1 LLKIKEEALS
11 SFRPL
16 LSWIL
21 ILTFIPY
28 ISAQQTGSSGSNSA
42 KPLIGYSTES
52 SRTERDW
59 EQKFREIP
67 APDQVRENMRRLS
80 AFPHHVGS
88 AYDKDNAQWMLAK
101 FKSWGFDAQIE
112 SFDVLFPTP
121 KERLLELIAP
131 PKYRA
136 KLQEPP
142 VPGDPTSAQMQQQ
155 LPTYNAYSAD
165 GDVTGPL
172 VYVNYGMRD
181 DYVQLERK
189 GVSVQGAIVIA
200 RYGDGWRG
208 IKPKVA
214 YEHGAKGCIIYSD
227 PADDGYVRGDVFPQ
241 GAYRPKEGVQ
251 RGSLEDTYYPGD
263 PLTPGV
269 GATKDAKR
277 LAISESK
284 VIQKIP
290 VLPISYEDAQPLL
303 AAIGGEV
310 VPEKWVGGLPITYH
324 LGPGPAQVHLVVKSN
339 WDMKPLYNVI
349 ARIPGSAYPDEW
361 VIRGNHHD
369 AWVNGADDPVSGTSA
384 VLEEG
389 RALGDLLKQGWK
401 PKRTIIYCVWDGE
414 EPGLLGSTEWVETHL
429 PELRQRAVMY
439 VNSDSNSRGYWRASG
454 DHRLERFINE
464 VGRDIQDPEKPNLTV
479 WQRARL
485 ERITR
490 ASGAEDRSELRRANE
505 LRIQALGSGS
515 DYGSFLDHAGIAAL
529 NLGFGGEG
537 GGGGV
542 YHSIY
547 DDFYWYT
554 HFADTKFVYGRA
566 LAQLAG
572 TAVMRMADADLIPLS
587 FGDSADTIGRYVR
600 EVETLLKTEQDKQ
613 KEINQ
618 ELDEGAFEATSDPEH
633 QSVAPKREELPPF
646 INFAPLENGSAA
658 MKRSADHF
666 EKALARAQ
674 EHGGAAYS
682 NSAVQ
687 KLNQKL
693 IEAERA
699 FLDENGLPERPWFK
713 NQIYAPGAYTGYGV
727 KTIPAVRES
736 IEQKKWSQ
744 AEQGARAV
752 GKVLQNEAEMI
763 EDAAKQLE
771 VLDQGK

>member
-1 LLKIKEEALS
+1 MSLFRS
-11 SFRPL
+11 S
-16 LSWIL
+16 LSWVL
-21 ILTFIPY
+21 ILTLVPY
-28 ISAQQTGSSGSNSA
+28 SSGQQPTPANTA
-42 KPLIGYSTES
+42 PRTLIGYTTES
-52 SRTERDW
+52 SHNERQW

-67 APDQVRENMRRLS
+67 APDQLRENMRRLS

-88 AYDKDNAQWMLAK
+88 AYDKDNAEWMLAK

-121 KERLLELIAP
+121 KERVVELITP
-131 PKYRA
+131 TKYRA
-136 KLQEPP
+136 KLQEPA
-142 VPGDPTSAQMQQQ
+142 VPGDSTSSQTQQQ

-181 DYVQLERK
+181 DYQQLERK
-189 GVSVQGAIVIA
+189 GVSVKGAIVIA

-227 PADDGYVRGDVFPQ
+227 PADDGYVRGDVFPK
-241 GAYRPKEGVQ
+241 GPYRPKEGVQ
-251 RGSLEDTYYPGD
+251 RGSLEDTDYPGD

-303 AAIGGEV
+303 AAIGGEL

-339 WDMKPLYNVI
+339 WDMKALYDVI
-349 ARIPGSAYPDEW
+349 ARIPGSTYPDEW

-384 VLEEG
+384 ILEEG
-389 RALGDLLKQGWK
+389 RALGELLKQGWK

-454 DHRLERFINE
+454 DHRLERFIND
-464 VGRDIQDPEKPNLTV
+464 VGRDIQDPEKPQLTV

-485 ERITR
+485 ERIAR
-490 ASGAEDRSELRRANE
+490 SSGAEDRSELRRASE
-505 LRIQALGSGS
+505 LRIGALGSGS
-515 DYGSFLDHAGIAAL
+515 DYGSFLDHAGIASL

-572 TAVMRMADADLIPLS
+572 TAVMRMADAELIPLS
-587 FGDSADTIGRYVR
+587 FGDSADTIARYVR

-613 KEINQ
+613 KEVNQ

-633 QSVAPKREELPPF
+633 PIVAPKREELPPF

-666 EKALARAQ
+666 EKALAKAQ
-674 EHGGAAYS
+674 EHGGAAYA
-682 NSAVQ
+682 NNAVQ

-744 AEQGARAV
+744 AEQGAQTV
-752 GKVLQNEAEMI
+752 GKVLQNEADMI
-763 EDAAKQLE
+763 EEAAKQLE
-771 VLDQGK
+771 ALDQAK

>member
-1 LLKIKEEALS
+1 LRAL
-11 SFRPL
+11 RPL
-16 LSWIL
+16 FSCIL

-28 ISAQQTGSSGSNSA
+28 ISAQQTGSSSSNSA

-52 SRTERDW
+52 SRMEREW

-80 AFPHHVGS
+80 AYPHHVGS
-88 AYDKDNAQWMLAK
+88 AYDKDNAEWMLTK

-121 KERLLELIAP
+121 KERVLELIAP
-131 PKYRA
+131 TKYRA

-142 VPGDPTSAQMQQQ
+142 VAGDSTSSQTQQQ

-181 DYVQLERK
+181 DYDQLERM
-189 GVSVQGAIVIA
+189 GISVKGAIVIA
-200 RYGDGWRG
+200 RYGAGWRG
-208 IKPKVA
+208 VKPKVA

-227 PADDGYVRGDVFPQ
+227 PADDGYGRGD
-241 GAYRPKEGVQ
+241 AYPKGPFRPKEGVQ
-251 RGSLEDTYYPGD
+251 RGSVEDTFYPGD

-277 LAISESK
+277 LAISESQ

-303 AAIGGEV
+303 AAMGGEV
-310 VPEKWVGGLPITYH
+310 VPEKWAGGLPITYH
-324 LGPGPAQVHLVVKSN
+324 MGPGPAQVHLVVKSN
-339 WDMKPLYNVI
+339 WDLKPLYDVI
-349 ARIPGSAYPDEW
+349 ARIPGSTYPDEW

-369 AWVNGADDPVSGTSA
+369 AWVNGADDPVSGASV

-389 RALGDLLKQGWK
+389 RALGELLKQGWK
-401 PKRTIIYCVWDGE
+401 PKRTIIYCMWDGE

-429 PELRQRAVMY
+429 QELRQHAVMY
-439 VNSDSNSRGYWRASG
+439 VNSDSNARGFWRASG
-454 DHRLERFINE
+454 DHRLERFVND
-464 VGRDIQDPEKPNLTV
+464 VGRDVKDPEKPQLTV

-485 ERITR
+485 DRIAR
-490 ASGAEDRSELRRANE
+490 APGAEERGELRRANQ
-505 LRIQALGSGS
+505 LRIGALGSGS
-515 DYGSFLDHAGIAAL
+515 DYEPFLGHAGIVAL

-542 YHSIY
+542 YHSVY

-572 TAVMRMADADLIPLS
+572 TTVMRMANADLIPLS
-587 FGDSADTIGRYVR
+587 FGDSADTIARYVR

-613 KEINQ
+613 KEVNQ
-618 ELDEGAFEATSDPEH
+618 QLDEGVFEATSDPEH
-633 QSVAPKREELPPF
+633 PTIAPKREELPPF

-666 EKALARAQ
+666 EKALARVQ
-674 EHGGAAYS
+674 EHGGAAYA
-682 NSAVQ
+682 NTAVQ
-687 KLNQKL
+687 KVNQRL

-699 FLDENGLPERPWFK
+699 FLDENGLPERPWYK

-727 KTIPAVRES
+727 KTLPFVREA

-744 AEQGARAV
+744 AEQGAVTV
-752 GKVLQNEAEMI
+752 GKVLQNEADLI
-763 EDAAKQLE
+763 ENAAQQLDA
-771 VLDQGK
+771 LDQGK

>member
-1 LLKIKEEALS
+1 MSLFRSSLS
-11 SFRPL
+11 C
-16 LSWIL
+16 IL
-21 ILTFIPY
+21 ILTLVQY
-28 ISAQQTGSSGSNSA
+28 SSAQQGSPAANT
-42 KPLIGYSTES
+42 PRTLFGYTTES
-52 SRTERDW
+52 SRDERQW

-80 AFPHHVGS
+80 AYPHHVGS
-88 AYDKDNAQWMLAK
+88 AYDKDNAEWMLAK

-121 KERLLELIAP
+121 KERLVELIAP
-131 PKYRA
+131 TKYRA
-136 KLQEPP
+136 RLQEPA
-142 VPGDPTSAQMQQQ
+142 VPGDATSSQTQQQ

-181 DYVQLERK
+181 DYDQLDRMNI
-189 GVSVQGAIVIA
+189 SVKGAIVIA
-200 RYGDGWRG
+200 RYGAGWRG

-214 YEHGAKGCIIYSD
+214 YERGAKGCIIYSD
-227 PADDGYVRGDVFPQ
+227 PADDGYGRGDVFPK
-241 GAYRPKEGVQ
+241 GAFRPKEGVQ
-251 RGSLEDTYYPGD
+251 RGSVEDTYYPGD

-277 LAISESK
+277 LAISESQ

-303 AAIGGEV
+303 AAMGGEV
-310 VPEKWVGGLPITYH
+310 VPEKWAGGLPITYH
-324 LGPGPAQVHLVVKSN
+324 MGLGANPAQVHLIVKSN
-339 WDMKPLYNVI
+339 WDMKPLYDVI
-349 ARIPGSAYPDEW
+349 ARISGSTYPDEW

-369 AWVNGADDPVSGTSA
+369 AWVNGADDPVSGASA
-384 VLEEG
+384 VLEEA
-389 RALGDLLKQGWK
+389 RALGELLKQGWK

-429 PELRQRAVMY
+429 QELNQHAVMY
-439 VNSDSNSRGYWRASG
+439 VNSDSNGRGYWRASG
-454 DHRLERFINE
+454 DHRLERFIND
-464 VGRDIQDPEKPNLTV
+464 VGRDIQDPEKPQLTV

-485 ERITR
+485 DRIAR
-490 ASGAEDRSELRRANE
+490 APGAEERGELRRSNE
-505 LRIQALGSGS
+505 LRIGALGSGS
-515 DYGSFLDHAGIAAL
+515 DYEPFLGHAGVVAL

-542 YHSIY
+542 YHSVY

-572 TAVMRMADADLIPLS
+572 TAVMRMADANLIPLS
-587 FGDSADTIGRYVR
+587 FGDSADTIARYVR

-613 KEINQ
+613 KEVNQ
-618 ELDEGAFEATSDPEH
+618 QLDEGVFEATLDPEH
-633 QSVAPKREELPPF
+633 PTVAPKREELPPF

-666 EKALARAQ
+666 EKALVKAQ
-674 EHGGAAYS
+674 DHGGVAYS
-682 NSAVQ
+682 GTSVQ

-699 FLDENGLPERPWFK
+699 FLDEKGLPERPWYR

-727 KTIPAVRES
+727 KTLPAVREA

-744 AEQGARAV
+744 AEQGAQTV
-752 GKVLQNEAEMI
+752 GHVLQAEADII

-771 VLDQGK
+771 ALDQGK

>member
-1 LLKIKEEALS
+1 MPQLRS
-11 SFRPL
+11 L
-16 LSWIL
+16 LSWLLIL
-21 ILTFIPY
+21 ILVPY
-28 ISAQQTGSSGSNSA
+28 GTPQQTPSIGSSTP
-42 KPLIGYSTES
+42 KPLFGYSTES
-52 SRTERDW
+52 SRVERDW
-59 EQKFREIP
+59 EQKFRQIP
-67 APDQVRENMRRLS
+67 SPDQLRENMRRLS
-80 AFPHHVGS
+80 AYPHHVGS
-88 AYDKDNAQWMLAK
+88 AYDKDNAEWMLAK
-101 FKSWGFDAQIE
+101 FKSWGFDAQLE

-121 KERLLELIAP
+121 KERLVELIAP
-131 PKYRA
+131 TKYRA

-142 VPGDPTSAQMQQQ
+142 VPGDSTSSQTQQQ

-181 DYVQLERK
+181 DYDQLERMNI
-189 GVSVQGAIVIA
+189 SVKGAIVIA
-200 RYGDGWRG
+200 RYGGGWRG

-227 PADDGYVRGDVFPQ
+227 PADDGYADGDVYPK

-251 RGSLEDTYYPGD
+251 RGSVEDTDYPGD
-263 PLTPGV
+263 PLTPGI

-303 AAIGGEV
+303 AAMGGEV
-310 VPEKWVGGLPITYH
+310 APDKWAGGLPITYH
-324 LGPGPAQVHLVVKSN
+324 MGPGPAQVHLVVKSN
-339 WDMKPLYNVI
+339 WDMKPLYDVI
-349 ARIPGSAYPDEW
+349 ARIPGSTYPDEW

-369 AWVNGADDPVSGTSA
+369 AWVNGADDPISGATA

-389 RALGDLLKQGWK
+389 RTLGELLKQGWK
-401 PKRTIIYCVWDGE
+401 PKRTIIYCLWDGE

-429 PELRQRAVMY
+429 QELRQHAVMY
-439 VNSDSNSRGYWRASG
+439 VNSDSNGRGFWRASG
-454 DHRLERFINE
+454 DHRLERFIND
-464 VGRDIQDPEKPNLTV
+464 VGRDIQDPEKPQLTV

-485 ERITR
+485 QRIAR
-490 ASGAEDRSELRRANE
+490 GGGAEDRGDLRRASELR
-505 LRIQALGSGS
+505 IGALGDGS
-515 DYGSFLDHAGIAAL
+515 DYAPFLDHAGVAAL
-529 NLGFGGEG
+529 NIGFGGE

-566 LAQLAG
+566 LAQLGG

-587 FGDSADTIGRYVR
+587 FGDSADTIARYVK
-600 EVETLLKTEQDKQ
+600 ELETLLKTEQDKQ
-613 KEINQ
+613 KEVNQ
-618 ELDEGAFEATSDPEH
+618 ELDEGVFEATSDPEH
-633 QSVAPKREELPPF
+633 PTVPPKREDLPPF

-666 EKALARAQ
+666 EKALAKVQ
-674 EHGGAAYS
+674 ENGGAAYS
-682 NSAVQ
+682 SRAVE
-687 KLNQKL
+687 KLNQRL
-693 IEAERA
+693 IEAEHA
-699 FLDENGLPERPWFK
+699 FLDENGLPGRPWFK

-727 KTIPAVRES
+727 KTIPAVREA

-744 AEQGARAV
+744 AEQGTKTV
-752 GKVLQNEAEMI
+752 GKVLENEADMI
-763 EDAAKQLE
+763 EDAARQLE
-771 VLDQGK
+771 ALEPAK

>member
-1 LLKIKEEALS
+1 LS
-11 SFRPL
+11 SIRYLFSFTPIFFL
-16 LSWIL
+16 
-21 ILTFIPY
+21 FQY
-28 ISAQQTGSSGSNSA
+28 CVAQQAPPTANSTS
-42 KPLIGYSTES
+42 KTLIGYTADASATEQQ
-52 SRTERDW
+52 W
-59 EQKFREIP
+59 EQKFRAIP
-67 APDQVRENMRRLS
+67 APDQLRENMRRLS

-88 AYDKDNAQWMLAK
+88 AYDKDNAEWILSK

-121 KERLLELIAP
+121 KERVLELLSP
-131 PKYRA
+131 TRYRA
-136 KLQEPP
+136 KLQETP
-142 VPGDPTSAQMQQQ
+142 VAGDPTSGQTQQQ

-181 DYVQLERK
+181 DYDQLDRM
-189 GVSVQGAIVIA
+189 GISVKGAIVIA
-200 RYGDGWRG
+200 RYGGGWRG

-227 PADDGYVRGDVFPQ
+227 PADDGYIPGDVFPK
-241 GAYRPKEGVQ
+241 GAYRPPQGVQ
-251 RGSLEDTYYPGD
+251 RGSVEDTDYPGD

-277 LAISESK
+277 LPISESK

-303 AAIGGEV
+303 AAMGGEV
-310 VPEKWVGGLPITYH
+310 VPEKWAGALPITYH
-324 LGPGPAQVHLVVKSN
+324 MGPGPAQVHLGVKSN
-339 WDMKPLYNVI
+339 WDMKPLYDIV

-369 AWVNGADDPVSGTSA
+369 AWVNGADDPISGASA

-389 RALGDLLKQGWK
+389 RALGELLKQGWK
-401 PKRTIIYCVWDGE
+401 PKRTIIYCLWDGE

-429 PELRQRAVMY
+429 QELRQHAVMY
-439 VNSDSNSRGYWRASG
+439 VNSDSNGRGFWSASG
-454 DHRLERFINE
+454 DHRLERFIND
-464 VGRDIQDPEKPNLTV
+464 VGRDIQDPENPQLTV

-485 ERITR
+485 RRIAR
-490 ASGAEDRSELRRANE
+490 ASAEADRGDLRHSNE
-505 LRIQALGSGS
+505 LRIGALGDGS
-515 DYGSFLDHAGIAAL
+515 DYAPFLDHAGVAAL
-529 NLGFGGEG
+529 NIGFGGEG
-537 GGGGV
+537 GGGV
-542 YHSIY
+542 YHSIF

-554 HFADTKFVYGRA
+554 HFADTKFVYERA
-566 LAQLAG
+566 LAQLGG
-572 TAVMRMADADLIPLS
+572 TAVIRMADADLIPLS
-587 FGDSADTIGRYVR
+587 FGDSADTIARYVK
-600 EVETLLKTEQDKQ
+600 ELETLLKTEQDKQ
-613 KEINQ
+613 KEVNQ
-618 ELDEGAFEATSDPEH
+618 ELDEGVYKAISDPEH
-633 QSVAPKREELPPF
+633 PTVAPKREELPPF

-666 EKALARAQ
+666 EKALSKVQ

-687 KLNQKL
+687 QLNQKL
-693 IEAERA
+693 LEAERA
-699 FLDENGLPERPWFK
+699 FLDEQGLPERPWFK

-736 IEQKKWSQ
+736 IEQKQWSQ
-744 AEQGARAV
+744 AEQGTQTV
-752 GKVLQNEAEMI
+752 GKVLQHEAEII

-771 VLDQGK
+771 SMDQAK

>member
-1 LLKIKEEALS
+1 LLGYA
-11 SFRPL
+11 
-16 LSWIL
+16 
-21 ILTFIPY
+21 TDA
-28 ISAQQTGSSGSNSA
+28 SATEQQ
-42 KPLIGYSTES
+42 
-52 SRTERDW
+52 W
-59 EQKFREIP
+59 EQKFRSIP
-67 APDQVRENMRRLS
+67 EPDQVRENMRRLS

-88 AYDKDNAQWMLAK
+88 AYDKDNAEWMLAK
-101 FKSWGFDAQIE
+101 FKAWGFDAQIE
-112 SFDVLFPTP
+112 NFDVLFPTP
-121 KERLLELIAP
+121 KERVLELVAP
-131 PKYRA
+131 TKYRA
-136 KLQEPP
+136 KLQETP
-142 VPGDPTSAQMQQQ
+142 VAGDSTSSQTQQQ

-181 DYVQLERK
+181 DYDQLDRM
-189 GVSVQGAIVIA
+189 GISVKGAIVIA
-200 RYGDGWRG
+200 RYGGGWRG

-227 PADDGYVRGDVFPQ
+227 PADDGYISGDVFPK
-241 GAYRPKEGVQ
+241 GAYRPPQGVQ
-251 RGSLEDTYYPGD
+251 RGSVEDTDYPGD

-277 LAISESK
+277 LPINESK

-303 AAIGGEV
+303 AAMGGEV
-310 VPEKWVGGLPITYH
+310 VPEKWAGALPITYH
-324 LGPGPAQVHLVVKSN
+324 MGPGPAQVHLVVKSN
-339 WDMKPLYNVI
+339 WDLKPLYDVI

-369 AWVNGADDPVSGTSA
+369 AWVNGADDPISGASA
-384 VLEEG
+384 VLEEA
-389 RALGDLLKQGWK
+389 RALGELLKQGWK
-401 PKRTIIYCVWDGE
+401 PKRTIIYCLWDGE

-429 PELRQRAVMY
+429 QELRQHAVMY
-439 VNSDSNSRGYWRASG
+439 VNSDSNGRGFWSASG
-454 DHRLERFINE
+454 DHRLERFIND
-464 VGRDIQDPEKPNLTV
+464 VGRDIQDPENPQLTV

-485 ERITR
+485 RRIAR
-490 ASGAEDRSELRRANE
+490 ASGAEDRGDLRHSSELR
-505 LRIQALGSGS
+505 IGALGDGS
-515 DYGSFLDHAGIAAL
+515 DYAPFLDHAGVAAL
-529 NLGFGGEG
+529 NIGFGGE

-566 LAQLAG
+566 LAQLGG
-572 TAVMRMADADLIPLS
+572 TAVIRMADADLIPLS
-587 FGDSADTIGRYVR
+587 FGDSADTILRYVK
-600 EVETLLKTEQDKQ
+600 ELETLLKTEQDKQ
-613 KEINQ
+613 KEVNQ
-618 ELDEGAFEATSDPEH
+618 ELEEGVYKAISDPEH
-633 QSVAPKREELPPF
+633 PTVAPKREELPPF

-666 EKALARAQ
+666 EKALSKAQ
-674 EHGGAAYS
+674 ERGGAAYS
-682 NSAVQ
+682 NAAVQ
-687 KLNQKL
+687 QLNQKL
-693 IEAERA
+693 LEAERA
-699 FLDENGLPERPWFK
+699 FLDEQGLPERPWFK

-744 AEQGARAV
+744 AEQGTQTV
-752 GKVLQNEAEMI
+752 GKVLQHEANII

-771 VLDQGK
+771 SMDQAK

>member
-1 LLKIKEEALS
+1 LRLFK
-11 SFRPL
+11 SFFSP
-16 LSWIL
+16 IL
-21 ILTFIPY
+21 IFSFLQYGT
-28 ISAQQTGSSGSNSA
+28 AQQTALSA
-42 KPLIGYSTES
+42 TASQKALTGYTTES
-52 SRTERDW
+52 SRNEQQW
-59 EQKFREIP
+59 EQKFRAIP
-67 APDQVRENMRRLS
+67 EPEQLRENMRRLS

-88 AYDKDNAQWMLAK
+88 AYDKDNAEWILSK
-101 FKSWGFDAQIE
+101 FKSWGLDAQIE

-121 KERLLELIAP
+121 KERVVELIAP
-131 PKYRA
+131 TKYRA

-142 VPGDPTSAQMQQQ
+142 VPGDPTSSQTQQQ

-181 DYVQLERK
+181 DYEQLDRM
-189 GVSVQGAIVIA
+189 GISARGAIVIA
-200 RYGDGWRG
+200 RYGGGWRG

-227 PADDGYVRGDVFPQ
+227 PADDGYVPGDVFPK

-251 RGSLEDTYYPGD
+251 RGSVEDTDYPGD

-303 AAIGGEV
+303 AAMGGEV
-310 VPEKWVGGLPITYH
+310 VPEKWAGGLPISYH
-324 LGPGPAQVHLVVKSN
+324 MGDGKAQVHLVVKSN
-339 WDMKPLYNVI
+339 WDMKPLYDVV
-349 ARIPGSAYPDEW
+349 ARIPGSTYPDEW

-369 AWVNGADDPVSGTSA
+369 AWVNGADDPISGASA
-384 VLEEG
+384 LLEEA
-389 RALGDLLKQGWK
+389 RALGELLKQGWK
-401 PKRTIIYCVWDGE
+401 PKRTILYCLWDGE

-429 PELRQRAVMY
+429 EELRQHAVMY
-439 VNSDSNSRGYWRASG
+439 LNSDSNGRGFWRASG
-454 DHRLERFINE
+454 DHRLERFIND
-464 VGRDIQDPEKPNLTV
+464 VGRDVQDPEKPNLTV

-485 ERITR
+485 LRISR
-490 ASGAEDRSELRRANE
+490 AGGAEDRGDLRRSGE
-505 LRIQALGSGS
+505 LRIGALGDGS
-515 DYGSFLDHAGIAAL
+515 DYAPFLDHAGVAAL
-529 NLGFGGEG
+529 NIGFGGE

-566 LAQLAG
+566 LAQLCG

-587 FGDSADTIGRYVR
+587 FGDAADTVGRYLR

-613 KEINQ
+613 Q
-618 ELDEGAFEATSDPEH
+618 EVNRELEEGVYEAVSDPEH
-633 QSVAPKREELPPF
+633 PTVAPKREELPPF

-666 EKALARAQ
+666 ERALAKAQ

-682 NSAVQ
+682 SRAVQ
-687 KLNQKL
+687 QLNQKL
-693 IEAERA
+693 IQAERA
-699 FLDENGLPERPWFK
+699 FLDDNGLPERPWFK

-727 KTIPAVRES
+727 KTLPAVRES
-736 IEQKKWSQ
+736 IEQKKWPQ
-744 AEQGARAV
+744 AEQGAQTIGR
-752 GKVLQNEAEMI
+752 VLEREAGIVE
-763 EDAAKQLE
+763 EAAKQLE
-771 VLDQGK
+771 SLDQGR

>member
-1 LLKIKEEALS
+1 MS
-11 SFRPL
+11 SFRSL

-21 ILTFIPY
+21 IFTFVPY
-28 ISAQQTGSSGSNSA
+28 STAQETRPTSNA
-42 KPLIGYSTES
+42 PKTLIGYSTES
-52 SRTERDW
+52 SRVERDW

-67 APDQVRENMRRLS
+67 APDQLRENMRRLS
-80 AFPHHVGS
+80 AYPHHVGS
-88 AYDKDNAQWMLAK
+88 AYDKDNAEWMLAK

-112 SFDVLFPTP
+112 TFDVLFPTP

-131 PKYRA
+131 TKYRA

-142 VPGDPTSAQMQQQ
+142 VSGDPTSAQTQQQ

-172 VYVNYGMRD
+172 VYVSYGMRD
-181 DYVQLERK
+181 DYEQLERK
-189 GVSVQGAIVIA
+189 GVSVKGAIVIA

-227 PADDGYVRGDVFPQ
+227 PADDGYVRGNVFPQ
-241 GAYRPKEGVQ
+241 GAFRPKEGVQ
-251 RGSLEDTYYPGD
+251 RGSLEDTDYPGD

-324 LGPGPAQVHLVVKSN
+324 LGPGPAQVHLIVKSN
-339 WDMKPLYNVI
+339 WDMRPLYDVI
-349 ARIPGSAYPDEW
+349 ARIPGSTYPDEW

-369 AWVNGADDPVSGTSA
+369 AWVNGADDPISGTSA

-389 RALGDLLKQGWK
+389 RALGELLKQGWK

-429 PELRQRAVMY
+429 QELRQRAVMY
-439 VNSDSNSRGYWRASG
+439 VNSDSNGRGYWRASG
-454 DHRLERFINE
+454 DHRLERFIND
-464 VGRDIQDPEKPNLTV
+464 VGRDIQDPEKPNLSV

-485 ERITR
+485 ERIAR
-490 ASGAEDRSELRRANE
+490 SSGVEERTELRRANE
-505 LRIQALGSGS
+505 IRIGALGSGS

-554 HFADTKFVYGRA
+554 HFADTKFVYGPA

-587 FGDSADTIGRYVR
+587 FGDSADTIARYVR

-613 KEINQ
+613 KEVNQ
-618 ELDEGAFEATSDPEH
+618 ELDEGAYDATSDPEH
-633 QSVAPKREELPPF
+633 PMVAPKREDVPPF
-646 INFAPLENGSAA
+646 INFAPLENGSTA

-687 KLNQKL
+687 KLNEKL

-699 FLDENGLPERPWFK
+699 FVDENGLPERPWFK

-727 KTIPAVRES
+727 KTIPVVRES

-744 AEQGARAV
+744 AEQGAQTV
-752 GKVLQNEAEMI
+752 GKVLQNEADLI
-763 EDAAKQLE
+763 EDAARQLE

>member
-1 LLKIKEEALS
+1 MQAL
-11 SFRPL
+11 RPL

-28 ISAQQTGSSGSNSA
+28 ISAQQTGASGSNSA

-52 SRTERDW
+52 SRVQREW

-67 APDQVRENMRRLS
+67 APDQLRENMRRLS
-80 AFPHHVGS
+80 AYPHHVGS
-88 AYDKDNAQWMLAK
+88 PYDKDNAEWMLAK
-101 FKSWGFDAQIE
+101 FKSWGFDAKIE

-121 KERLLELIAP
+121 KERLVELIAP
-131 PKYRA
+131 TRYRA

-142 VPGDPTSAQMQQQ
+142 VAGDPTSSQTQQQ

-181 DYVQLERK
+181 DYDQLDRM
-189 GVSVQGAIVIA
+189 GISVKGAIVIA
-200 RYGDGWRG
+200 RYGGGWRG

-214 YEHGAKGCIIYSD
+214 YEHGAKGCLIYSD
-227 PADDGYVRGDVFPQ
+227 PADDGYEPGDVFPK

-251 RGSLEDTYYPGD
+251 RGSVEDTDYPGD

-303 AAIGGEV
+303 TAMGGEV
-310 VPEKWVGGLPITYH
+310 VPEKWAGGLPITYH
-324 LGPGPAQVHLVVKSN
+324 MGLGPNPARAHLVVKSN
-339 WDMKPLYNVI
+339 WDIKPLYDLI
-349 ARIPGSAYPDEW
+349 ARIPGLTYPDEW

-369 AWVNGADDPVSGTSA
+369 AWVNGADDPVSGASA

-389 RALGDLLKQGWK
+389 RALGELLKQGWK
-401 PKRTIIYCVWDGE
+401 PKRTIIYCLWDGE

-429 PELRQRAVMY
+429 QELRQHAVMY
-439 VNSDSNSRGYWRASG
+439 VNSDSNGRGFWRASG
-454 DHRLERFINE
+454 DHRLERFIND
-464 VGRDIQDPEKPNLTV
+464 VGREIQDPEKPQLTV

-485 ERITR
+485 QRISR
-490 ASGAEDRSELRRANE
+490 ATGTEDRGDLRRAPQ
-505 LRIQALGSGS
+505 LRIGALGDGS
-515 DYGSFLDHAGIAAL
+515 DYAPFLDHAGVAAL
-529 NLGFGGEG
+529 NVGFGGE

-572 TAVMRMADADLIPLS
+572 TAIMRMADADLIPLS
-587 FGDSADTIGRYVR
+587 FGDSADTIARYVK
-600 EVETLLKTEQDKQ
+600 ELETLLKTEQDKQ
-613 KEINQ
+613 KEVNQ
-618 ELDEGAFEATSDPEH
+618 QLDEGVYEATSDPEH
-633 QSVAPKREELPPF
+633 PTIAPKREELPPF

-666 EKALARAQ
+666 EKALAKTQ
-674 EHGGAAYS
+674 EHGGAAYAN
-682 NSAVQ
+682 NSVQ

-693 IEAERA
+693 IEAQRA

-727 KTIPAVRES
+727 KTIPAVREA

-744 AEQGARAV
+744 AEQGTQTV
-752 GKVLQNEAEMI
+752 GRVLQKEADLI

-771 VLDQGK
+771 ALDQGK

>member
-1 LLKIKEEALS
+1 LS
-11 SFRPL
+11 SFRSL
-16 LSWIL
+16 LAWIL
-21 ILTFIPY
+21 ILTFVPFS
-28 ISAQQTGSSGSNSA
+28 SAQQTPSANNSP
-42 KPLIGYSTES
+42 KTLIGYTTDS
-52 SRTERDW
+52 SRAEREW

-67 APDQVRENMRRLS
+67 APDQLRENMRRLS

-88 AYDKDNAQWMLAK
+88 AYDKDNAEWMLAK

-121 KERLLELIAP
+121 KERVVELIAP
-131 PKYRA
+131 TKYRA
-136 KLQEPP
+136 KLEEPP
-142 VPGDPTSAQMQQQ
+142 VAGDPTSSQTQQQ

-181 DYVQLERK
+181 DYDQLDRM
-189 GVSVQGAIVIA
+189 GISVKGAIVIA
-200 RYGDGWRG
+200 RYGGGWRG

-227 PADDGYVRGDVFPQ
+227 PADDGYAPGDVYPK

-251 RGSLEDTYYPGD
+251 RGSVEDTDYPGD

-303 AAIGGEV
+303 AAMGGEV
-310 VPEKWVGGLPITYH
+310 VPEKWAGGLPITYH
-324 LGPGPAQVHLVVKSN
+324 MGPGPAQVHLVVKSN
-339 WDMKPLYNVI
+339 WDIKPLYDVI
-349 ARIPGSAYPDEW
+349 ARVPGSTYPDEW

-369 AWVNGADDPVSGTSA
+369 AWVNGADDPISGASA

-389 RALGDLLKQGWK
+389 RALGELLKQGWK
-401 PKRTIIYCVWDGE
+401 PKRTIIYCLWDGE

-429 PELRQRAVMY
+429 PELRQHAVMY
-439 VNSDSNSRGYWRASG
+439 VNSDSNGRGFWRASG
-454 DHRLERFINE
+454 DHRLERFIND
-464 VGRDIQDPEKPNLTV
+464 VGRDIQDPEKPQLTV

-485 ERITR
+485 QRIAR
-490 ASGAEDRSELRRANE
+490 ASGAEDRGDLRRAPQ
-505 LRIQALGSGS
+505 LRIGALGDGS
-515 DYGSFLDHAGIAAL
+515 DYAPFLDHAGVAAL
-529 NLGFGGEG
+529 NLGFGGE

-572 TAVMRMADADLIPLS
+572 TAVMRMADAEMLPLS
-587 FGDSADTIGRYVR
+587 FGDSADTIARYVK
-600 EVETLLKTEQDKQ
+600 ELETLLKTEQDKQ
-613 KEINQ
+613 KEVNQ
-618 ELDEGAFEATSDPEH
+618 QLDEGVYEATSDPEH
-633 QSVAPKREELPPF
+633 PTVAPKREELPPF

-666 EKALARAQ
+666 EKALAKAQ
-674 EHGGAAYS
+674 EHGGSAYS
-682 NSAVQ
+682 SNALQ
-687 KLNQKL
+687 KLNHKL
-693 IEAERA
+693 IEAQRA

-727 KTIPAVRES
+727 KTIPAVREA

-744 AEQGARAV
+744 AEQGTQTV
-752 GKVLQNEAEMI
+752 GRVLQAEADLI

-771 VLDQGK
+771 ALDQAK

>member
-1 LLKIKEEALS
+1 MS
-11 SFRPL
+11 SFRSL
-16 LSWIL
+16 LSWSL

-52 SRTERDW
+52 SRVQREW

-67 APDQVRENMRRLS
+67 APDQLRENMRRLS
-80 AFPHHVGS
+80 AYPHHVGS
-88 AYDKDNAQWMLAK
+88 AYDKDNAEWMLTK
-101 FKSWGFDAQIE
+101 FKSWGFDATIE

-121 KERLLELIAP
+121 KERLVELIAP
-131 PKYRA
+131 TRYRA

-142 VPGDPTSAQMQQQ
+142 VAGDPTSSQTQQQ

-181 DYVQLERK
+181 DYDQLDRM
-189 GVSVQGAIVIA
+189 GISVKGAIVIA
-200 RYGDGWRG
+200 RYGGGWRG

-227 PADDGYVRGDVFPQ
+227 PADDGYEPGDVFPK

-251 RGSLEDTYYPGD
+251 RGSVEDTDYPGD

-303 AAIGGEV
+303 AAMGGEV
-310 VPEKWVGGLPITYH
+310 VPEKWAGGLPISYH
-324 LGPGPAQVHLVVKSN
+324 MGLGSNPAQVHLVVKSN
-339 WDMKPLYNVI
+339 WDIKPLYDVI
-349 ARIPGSAYPDEW
+349 ARIPGSTYPDEW

-369 AWVNGADDPVSGTSA
+369 AWVNGADDPVSGASA

-389 RALGDLLKQGWK
+389 RALGELLKQGWK
-401 PKRTIIYCVWDGE
+401 PKRTIIYCLWDGE

-429 PELRQRAVMY
+429 QELQQHAVMY
-439 VNSDSNSRGYWRASG
+439 VNSDSNGRGFWRASG
-454 DHRLERFINE
+454 DHRLERFIND
-464 VGRDIQDPEKPNLTV
+464 VGREIHDPEKPQLTV

-485 ERITR
+485 QRIAR
-490 ASGAEDRSELRRANE
+490 ASGAEDRGDLRRAAQ
-505 LRIQALGSGS
+505 LRIGALGDGS
-515 DYGSFLDHAGIAAL
+515 DYAPFLDHAGVAAL
-529 NLGFGGEG
+529 NLGFGGE

-587 FGDSADTIGRYVR
+587 FGDSADTIARYVK
-600 EVETLLKTEQDKQ
+600 ELETLLKTEQDKQ
-613 KEINQ
+613 KEVNQ
-618 ELDEGAFEATSDPEH
+618 QLDEGVYEATSDPQH
-633 QSVAPKREELPPF
+633 PTVAPKREELPPF

-666 EKALARAQ
+666 EKALAKAQ
-674 EHGGAAYS
+674 ERGGAAYS
-682 NSAVQ
+682 NNAVQ

-693 IEAERA
+693 IEAQRA

-727 KTIPAVRES
+727 KTIPAVREA

-744 AEQGARAV
+744 AEQGTQTV
-752 GKVLQNEAEMI
+752 GRVLQKEADLI

-771 VLDQGK
+771 ALDQGK

>member
-1 LLKIKEEALS
+1 MS
-11 SFRPL
+11 SFRSS
-16 LSWIL
+16 LSCIL
-21 ILTFIPY
+21 ILTFVPY
-28 ISAQQTGSSGSNSA
+28 GTAQQPSPAANT
-42 KPLIGYSTES
+42 PRTLIGYTTES
-52 SRTERDW
+52 SRDERQW

-67 APDQVRENMRRLS
+67 APDQLRENMRRLS
-80 AFPHHVGS
+80 AYPHHVGS
-88 AYDKDNAQWMLAK
+88 AYDKDNAEWMLAK

-121 KERLLELIAP
+121 KERLVELIAP
-131 PKYRA
+131 TKYRA

-142 VPGDPTSAQMQQQ
+142 VPGDATSSQTQQQ

-172 VYVNYGMRD
+172 IYVNYGMRD
-181 DYVQLERK
+181 DYDQLDRL
-189 GVSVQGAIVIA
+189 GISVKGAIVIA
-200 RYGDGWRG
+200 RYGAGWRG

-227 PADDGYVRGDVFPQ
+227 PADDGYGRGDVFPK
-241 GAYRPKEGVQ
+241 GAFRPKEGVQ
-251 RGSLEDTYYPGD
+251 RGSVEDTYYPGD

-277 LAISESK
+277 LAISESP

-303 AAIGGEV
+303 AAMGGEV
-310 VPEKWVGGLPITYH
+310 VPEKWAGGLPITYH
-324 LGPGPAQVHLVVKSN
+324 MGLGATPAQVHLVVKSN
-339 WDMKPLYNVI
+339 WDMKPLYDVV
-349 ARIPGSAYPDEW
+349 ARIPGSTYPDEW

-369 AWVNGADDPVSGTSA
+369 AWVNGADDPVSGASA

-389 RALGDLLKQGWK
+389 RALGEMLKQGWK

-429 PELRQRAVMY
+429 QELNQHAVMY

-454 DHRLERFINE
+454 DHRLERFIND
-464 VGRDIQDPEKPNLTV
+464 VGRDIQDPEKPQLTV

-485 ERITR
+485 DRIAR
-490 ASGAEDRSELRRANE
+490 APGAEERGELRRSNE
-505 LRIQALGSGS
+505 LRIGALGSGS
-515 DYGSFLDHAGIAAL
+515 DYEPFLGHAGIVAL

-542 YHSIY
+542 YHSVY

-572 TAVMRMADADLIPLS
+572 TAVMRMADANLIPLS
-587 FGDSADTIGRYVR
+587 FGDSADTIARYVR
-600 EVETLLKTEQDKQ
+600 ELQTLLKTEQDKQ
-613 KEINQ
+613 KEANQ
-618 ELDEGAFEATSDPEH
+618 QLDEGVFEATSDPEH
-633 QSVAPKREELPPF
+633 PTVAPKREELPPF

-666 EKALARAQ
+666 EKALAKAQ

-682 NSAVQ
+682 NNALQ

-693 IEAERA
+693 IETERA
-699 FLDENGLPERPWFK
+699 FLDENGLPERSWYK

-727 KTIPAVRES
+727 KTIPAVREA

-744 AEQGARAV
+744 AEQGTQTV
-752 GKVLQNEAEMI
+752 GKVLQNEADLI

-771 VLDQGK
+771 ALDQGK